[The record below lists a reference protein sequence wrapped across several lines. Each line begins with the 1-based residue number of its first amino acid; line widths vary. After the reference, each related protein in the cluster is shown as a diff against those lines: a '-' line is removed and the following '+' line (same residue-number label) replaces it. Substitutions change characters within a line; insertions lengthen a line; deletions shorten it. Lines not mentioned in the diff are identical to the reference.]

1 MGVTLAEIWN
11 LQENFDYLPHV
22 SCLNLCF
29 QKFHISYMFRP
40 VFFGGKLCLLVGPN
54 QKKSSRKRI
63 SRIKA
68 IVSKALV
75 RFLTIPCIL
84 LLSPNLT
91 PDDPI
96 PEELKEHKGTT

>member
-1 MGVTLAEIWN
+1 MS
-11 LQENFDYLPHV
+11 F
-22 SCLNLCF
+22 
-29 QKFHISYMFRP
+29 M
-40 VFFGGKLCLLVGPN
+40 VGPN
-54 QKKSSRKRI
+54 QKNPRGNKNRG
-63 SRIKA
+63 IKA

-96 PEELKEHKGTT
+96 PEEPKEHKGTT